1 MTKLKVDQQNRS
13 PLFFTLTFLTV
24 VAVILQIAH
33 VTSGFGYILDKSKGA
48 IGEYVT
54 NLITSRQLSL
64 LPLVKFLA
72 AQFLLYFI
80 GIIIIYVMT
89 IMISRLFRFCDT
101 KRFLLGLALWL
112 VCTTFVATANS
123 YYFPH
128 STFVIFNNN
137 ITCKLSMICSALLLI
152 LAITLTFIQII
163 KDIIQKKLWLRGICF
178 FAVALSLI
186 WANYSYTH
194 PVANTFESSEK
205 KPNIIIIGLDS
216 IRPDHTGYYGNKNI
230 ATPNIDKFLASSAN
244 FTQAYSALARTY
256 VAWNSI
262 LTGKYPKNNQVRD
275 NLIDP
280 ASLDLS
286 NTLVTTLKKV
296 GYETI
301 FATDSRQFSL
311 INKQFGFDTIISPKM
326 GIYDFMLST
335 FNDFPLSNLVMNS
348 AIGAYLFP
356 YNYAN
361 RMSYITYEPQT
372 FNNMLNRKLAHR
384 KNRPLFLGIHVI
396 LTHWPYMWSEDGQS
410 PNLSLPDQYDNM
422 LTTID
427 QQLGNIL
434 KILQQNN
441 LLQHAVVVL
450 LSDHGVS
457 LGLHGDRIISI
468 KKYLGAKQKTKK
480 LTRYPYTDSKNGST
494 HLGLDTCSGEGT
506 DILSFNSSNHII
518 LGFKFYGLPH
528 EIIKNNSYPV
538 SLIDIAP
545 TILDLL
551 NLPGLNKTDGIS
563 LKPLITNDI
572 KNENKPR
579 ALFFETGIWMPLFS
593 IDDLKKGMIN
603 KYVAEKLNTLYGYDS
618 KDNYIIIKPSAIKNL
633 LDSKQ
638 RGILYGNWFLSRY
651 PKRFDITS
659 TIIPLQSI
667 QNYHC
672 DFIKTNN
679 NDHKDGICYF
689 FTKTPKPFYVLVNT
703 KTRQWTL
710 DLNSDFAKLAPLK
723 SLMQK
728 FMVFYGNELYDIC
741 RINNKSL

>member
-1 MTKLKVDQQNRS
+1 MTKLKVEPQNKKA
-13 PLFFTLTFLTV
+13 PLFLTLTFLTV
-24 VAVILQIAH
+24 VAIVLQIAH
-33 VTSGFGYILDKSKGA
+33 VVSQFSYVLNKSKGA
-48 IGEYVT
+48 VGTYVA

-64 LPLVKFLA
+64 LPFVQFLA
-72 AQFLLYFI
+72 AQFLLYFAVVS
-80 GIIIIYVMT
+80 IIYVMT
-89 IMISRLFRFCDT
+89 IMIGRLFRLYDT
-101 KRFLLGLALWL
+101 KRYFLGLALWL
-112 VCTTFVATANS
+112 ISAIFVVTANS
-123 YYFPH
+123 YFFPH
-128 STFVIFNNN
+128 STFAIFSNN
-137 ITCKLSMICSALLLI
+137 IVCKLCMICSALLLI
-152 LAITLTFIQII
+152 LAITLAFIQII
-163 KDIIQKKLWLRGICF
+163 KDIIQKKLWLRGVCF
-178 FAVALSLI
+178 FAIALSLI
-186 WANYSYTH
+186 WVNYGYTH
-194 PVANTFESSEK
+194 PVADTFVSSAK

-262 LTGKYPKNNQVRD
+262 LTGKYPKNDKVRD

-286 NTLVTTLKKV
+286 NTLVTTLKKS

-311 INKQFGFDTIISPKM
+311 INKRFGFDNIVSPKM

-372 FNNMLNRKLAHR
+372 FNKMLNRKLAHR
-384 KNRPLFLGIHVI
+384 KNQPLFLGIHVI

-410 PNLSLPDQYDNM
+410 TKLPLPDQYDNM

-427 QQLGNIL
+427 QQFGNML

-441 LLQHAVVVL
+441 LLQHAIVVL

-468 KKYLGAKQKTKK
+468 KKYLGAKQQTKI
-480 LTRYPYTDSKNGST
+480 LTRYPYSEQQPQSASTD
-494 HLGLDTCSGEGT
+494 LGLDTCSGEGT

-528 EIIKNNSYPV
+528 EITKNNSYPV

-545 TILDLL
+545 TILDTL
-551 NLPGLNKTDGIS
+551 NLPSLNKTDGIT
-563 LKPLITNDI
+563 LKSLITNYT

-579 ALFFETGIWMPLFS
+579 AMFFETGIWMPLFS
-593 IDDLKKGMIN
+593 IDDLKHGMIN
-603 KYVAEKLNTLYGYDS
+603 KYIAEKLNTLYGYDS
-618 KDNYIIIKPSAIKNL
+618 KNNYIIIKPSAIKTL

-651 PKRFDITS
+651 PKGFDITS
-659 TIIPLQSI
+659 TIIPLQDI
-667 QNYHC
+667 QRYHC
-672 DFIKTNN
+672 DFIKTD
-679 NDHKDGICYF
+679 NDNHKKGICYF
-689 FTKTPKPFYVLVNT
+689 FTKTPKPFFVLVNT
-703 KTRQWTL
+703 KTGQWTL
-710 DLNSDFAKLAPLK
+710 DLNSAFAKTAPLK
-723 SLMQK
+723 LLMQK
-728 FMVFYGNELYDIC
+728 FTAFYGNEL
-741 RINNKSL
+741 

>member
-1 MTKLKVDQQNRS
+1 MTKSKVELQNKKS

-24 VAVILQIAH
+24 VAIILQIVH
-33 VTSGFGYILDKSKGA
+33 VVSQFGYVLSKGNSSV
-48 IGEYVT
+48 GEYVT

-64 LPLVKFLA
+64 LPFVQFLA
-72 AQFLLYFI
+72 AQFLLYFTA
-80 GIIIIYVMT
+80 IIIIYVMT
-89 IMISRLFRFCDT
+89 IMISRLFKLHDT
-101 KRFLLGLALWL
+101 KRYLSGLALWL
-112 VCTTFVATANS
+112 ISTIFVVSANS

-128 STFVIFNNN
+128 STFAIFGNN
-137 ITCKLSMICSALLLI
+137 IVCKLCMMCSTILLI

-163 KDIIQKKLWLRGICF
+163 IDIIRKKRWLQGVCF
-178 FAVALSLI
+178 FTIALSLI
-186 WANYSYTH
+186 WVNYSYTH
-194 PVANTFESSEK
+194 PVANTFVSSAK

-262 LTGKYPKNNQVRD
+262 LTGKYPKNDQVRD

-286 NTLVTTLKKV
+286 NTLVTTLKKA

-361 RMSYITYEPQT
+361 RMSYITYAPQT
-372 FNNMLNRKLAHR
+372 FNKMLNRKLAHR
-384 KNRPLFLGIHVI
+384 KNQPLFLGIHVI
-396 LTHWPYMWSEDGQS
+396 LTHWPYMWSEDKQS
-410 PNLSLPDQYDNM
+410 TNLSLPDQYDNM
-422 LTTID
+422 LTAID
-427 QQLGNIL
+427 QQFSDML

-441 LLQHAVVVL
+441 LLQHAIVVL

-468 KKYLGAKQKTKK
+468 KKYLGAKQQTQI
-480 LTRYPYTDSKNGST
+480 LTRYPYSEQQSGST
-494 HLGLDTCSGEGT
+494 HLGLDTCSGEGI

-518 LGFKFYGLPH
+518 LGFKSYGLAH
-528 EIIKNNSYPV
+528 EITKNNSYPV

-545 TILDLL
+545 TILDTL
-551 NLPGLNKTDGIS
+551 NLPSLNNADGITLKS
-563 LKPLITNDI
+563 LIINNT

-579 ALFFETGIWMPLFS
+579 ALFFETGIWMPLFG
-593 IDDLKKGMIN
+593 IDDLKHGMIN
-603 KYVAEKLNTLYGYDS
+603 KYIAEKLNTLYGYDS
-618 KDNYIIIKPSAIKNL
+618 KNNYIIIKSSAIKNL

-638 RGILYGNWFLSRY
+638 RGILYGNWFFSRY
-651 PKRFDITS
+651 PKGLDITS
-659 TIIPLQSI
+659 TIRPLQDI
-667 QNYHC
+667 QNDHC
-672 DFIKTNN
+672 DFIKTDNG
-679 NDHKDGICYF
+679 DHKNGICYS
-689 FTKTPKPFYVLVNT
+689 FTKTPKPFYVLANT
-703 KTRQWTL
+703 KTGQWTL
-710 DLNSDFAKLAPLK
+710 DLNSAFAKTAPLK
-723 SLMQK
+723 LLMQK
-728 FMVFYGNELYDIC
+728 FIAFYGDEFQ
-741 RINNKSL
+741 R